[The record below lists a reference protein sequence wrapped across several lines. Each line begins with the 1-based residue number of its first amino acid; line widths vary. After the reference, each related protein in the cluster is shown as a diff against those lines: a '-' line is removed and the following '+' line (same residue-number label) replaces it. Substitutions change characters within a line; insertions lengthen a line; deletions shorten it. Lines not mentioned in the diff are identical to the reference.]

1 MTLKDR
7 IIQYR
12 AKHNV
17 SQEDFANLCQ
27 VNVMTINSIETG
39 KRKNPTQLTKAK
51 IEMILRKDEEQE

>member
-39 KRKNPTQLTKAK
+39 KRKNPTQLTKVK

>member
-51 IEMILRKDEEQE
+51 IEMILRKDEEEE